1 MQVDLIIFL
10 KTKGSEKHN
19 RIDKIE
25 KGKDVQQL
33 LLDLKIILTDK
44 TIQDKEALWLIPSF

>member
-1 MQVDLIIFL
+1 M
-10 KTKGSEKHN
+10 KGSEKHN

>member
-1 MQVDLIIFL
+1 M
-10 KTKGSEKHN
+10 KGSEKYN

-33 LLDLKIILTDK
+33 LLDLKIMLTDK
-44 TIQDKEALWLIPSF
+44 TIQDK

>member
-1 MQVDLIIFL
+1 M
-10 KTKGSEKHN
+10 KGSEKYN

-33 LLDLKIILTDK
+33 LLDLKIMLTDK
-44 TIQDKEALWLIPSF
+44 TIQDKEALWLIATF